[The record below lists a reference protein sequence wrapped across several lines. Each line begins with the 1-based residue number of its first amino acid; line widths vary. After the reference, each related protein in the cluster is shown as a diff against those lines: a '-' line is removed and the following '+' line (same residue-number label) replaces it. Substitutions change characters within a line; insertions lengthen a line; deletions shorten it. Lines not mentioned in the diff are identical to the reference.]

1 MPLPLPARL
10 HRPVLLGVALAA
22 AATLGLVLPVA
33 PAAAHTG
40 VQSSSP
46 SADATVTVAPS
57 EVTLTFGHE
66 VGSDPT
72 NNVSLVQ
79 VVREGDDL
87 FYSNGC
93 AEVDAESVTTGVA
106 LGESGRYLVAAKIV
120 TEDGHVS
127 TAEYGFTYDRPA
139 DAVAKTGVSQPP
151 VCGGDTSA
159 SGAPESLFAPYEAP
173 IPTIVLV
180 GIALAF
186 FALLAVVVLFL
197 VRRAAPRP
205 AGSGGEPPTSE

>member
-1 MPLPLPARL
+1 MPLSAPTRRG
-10 HRPVLLGVALAA
+10 RPVLFGVVLAA
-22 AATLGLVLPVA
+22 VAAFAVLLPAA

-79 VVREGDDL
+79 VVREDDNL

-93 AEVDAESVTTGVA
+93 ADVNNESVTTGIA

-127 TAEYGFTYDRPA
+127 TAEYGFTYERPA
-139 DAVAKTGVSQPP
+139 ETAARTGVAQPP
-151 VCGGDTSA
+151 ACANTATVSA
-159 SGAPESLFAPYEAP
+159 APESLFAPYVAP
-173 IPTIVLV
+173 IPAFVLV
-180 GIALAF
+180 GIALGF
-186 FALLAVVVLFL
+186 FVVLAIVVLFL
-197 VRRAAPRP
+197 VRRTTPRT
-205 AGSGGEPPTSE
+205 ASVGGEPPAAE